1 MADTLKGETCPI
13 CLEKKLTLS
22 EDEMEI
28 PFFGKTFVFSMHCEG
43 CNFHKADIEAA
54 EMKDPC
60 KLTFTIEKE
69 EDMKVRVV
77 KSSEASIKVPQLHMS
92 VTPGPA
98 SEGFI
103 SNIEGL
109 LNRFE
114 KVIEDERE
122 SSEEDNAKTTAKNLL
137 KKIRKVKWGEM
148 PLKIVIED
156 PSGNSA
162 IISEQTIIEKLKAE
176 KKTKK
181 K

>member
-13 CLEKKLTLS
+13 CLEKKLTLT
-22 EDEMEI
+22 EDEMDI
-28 PFFGKTFVFSMHCEG
+28 PFFGKTFVFSMHCDA
-43 CNFHKADIEAA
+43 CAFHKADIEAA

-60 KLTFTIEKE
+60 KVTFIIEKE
-69 EDMKVRVV
+69 EDMNVRVI
-77 KSSEASIKVPQLHMS
+77 KSSEATIKVPQLHMT

-114 KVIEDERE
+114 KVIEDEKE
-122 SSEEDNAKTTAKNLL
+122 ASEEDEAKTTAKNLL
-137 KKIRKVKWGEM
+137 KKIRKVKWGEI

-162 IISEQTIIEKLKAE
+162 IISERTLVEKLKAE
-176 KKTKK
+176 KKAKK

>member
-1 MADTLKGETCPI
+1 MADIIKGETCPI
-13 CLEKKLTLS
+13 CLEKKLSLT

-43 CNFHKADIEAA
+43 CAFHKAD
-54 EMKDPC
+54 
-60 KLTFTIEKE
+60 
-69 EDMKVRVV
+69 
-77 KSSEASIKVPQLHMS
+77 IKVPQLHMS

-98 SEGFI
+98 SEGYI

-122 SSEEDNAKTTAKNLL
+122 SSEEENAKTTAKNLL

>member
-1 MADTLKGETCPI
+1 MVDTIKGETCPI
-13 CLEKKLTLS
+13 CLEKRLSLT

-28 PFFGKTFVFSMHCEG
+28 PFLGKTFVFSMHCEG
-43 CNFHKADIEAA
+43 CGFHKADIEAA

-60 KLTFTIEKE
+60 KLTFTIVKE

-77 KSSEASIKVPQLHMS
+77 KSSEATIRVPQLHMT

-98 SEGFI
+98 SEGYI

-122 SSEEDNAKTTAKNLL
+122 SSEEENAKTTAKNLL

>member
-1 MADTLKGETCPI
+1 MADAIKGEICPV
-13 CLEKKLTLS
+13 CFEKKLVLM
-22 EDEMEI
+22 EEEMDI
-28 PFFGKTFVFSMHCEG
+28 PFFGKTFLFSMKCDG
-43 CNFHKADIEAA
+43 CGFHKSDIEAE

-60 KLTFTIEKE
+60 RLTFTIEKE
-69 EDMKVRVV
+69 ADMNVRVV
-77 KSSEASIKVPQLHMS
+77 KSSEATIKVSQLKMS

-98 SEGFI
+98 SEGYI
-103 SNIEGL
+103 SNIEGIL
-109 LNRFE
+109 TRFE
-114 KVIEDERE
+114 KVIEGERDA
-122 SSEEDNAKTTAKNLL
+122 SEEDDVKTTAKNLL

-162 IISEQTIIEKLKAE
+162 IISERTIVEKLKAE